1 MATSTIER
9 HPYGTSKNAETVDE
23 YVLTNASGMQVRII
37 TYGGIITSLRVPDR
51 TGVFKSVV
59 LGMNSFAD
67 YEARNPFFGCI
78 TGRFANRIARAR
90 FTLDGVT
97 YALAANNGPNHIHGG
112 GVGFDKR
119 VWQAEVSSGAEH
131 VALKLSYLSPD
142 GEEGYPGNL
151 NVSVTYTL
159 TNANA
164 LRIDYDATTD
174 KPTVVNLTNHT
185 HFNLAGDGV
194 GDTSNLILMINAD
207 AYTPVDA
214 TMIPTGE
221 IAPVAG
227 TPFDF
232 RKPKSIAS
240 SLRSGHPQMVVA
252 RGYDHNWIINRARAD
267 DNSLVLAA
275 RAYDPLTGRVME
287 VSTTTPGI
295 QLYGG
300 NFFDGTLVGSG
311 GLYRQSDGF
320 ALETQSFPDAPNQ
333 AGFPSVVL
341 RPGENGHSATI
352 FQFSTD

>member
-1 MATSTIER
+1 MAMATIER
-9 HPYGTSKNAETVDE
+9 HSYGIAKNAETVDE
-23 YVLTNASGMQVRII
+23 YVLTNASGMEVRII

-51 TGVFKSVV
+51 NGVFKSVV

-97 YALAANNGPNHIHGG
+97 YTLAANNGPNHIHGG
-112 GVGFDKR
+112 VIGFDKR
-119 VWQAEVSSGAEH
+119 VWQAEVSSGAEY

-151 NVSVTYTL
+151 DVSVTYTL
-159 TNANA
+159 TDASA

-174 KPTVVNLTNHT
+174 KPTIVNLTNHT

-194 GDTSNLILMINAD
+194 GDTSNHILMINAD
-207 AYTPVDA
+207 AYTPVDM

-232 RKPKSIAS
+232 RRPKTIAS
-240 SLRSGHPQMVVA
+240 SLRSGHPQMVAA
-252 RGYDHNWIINRARAD
+252 RGYDHNWVINRNGYSD
-267 DNSLVLAA
+267 DTLVHAA
-275 RAYDPLTGRVME
+275 RAYDPLTGRVIE
-287 VSTTTPGI
+287 VFTTSPGV

-300 NFFDGTLVGSG
+300 NFFEGTLVGTG

-333 AGFPSVVL
+333 PGFPSVVL
-341 RPGENGHSATI
+341 RPGEKSHSTTI